1 MTRPVLVLNM
11 RKMSDVGFEEA
22 SLLNAGY
29 ELVYSDDPDT
39 PPVLMHNPETPT
51 RRERI
56 ATALFAG
63 ILASGPFSGERML
76 NGDLL
81 ASRAAPLALELA
93 DKLIAGLNGK

>member
-56 ATALFAG
+56 ATAVLSGLMASINRDTDGVANVNGPAHASFAVQ
-63 ILASGPFSGERML
+63 
-76 NGDLL
+76 
-81 ASRAAPLALELA
+81 LA
-93 DKLIAGLNGK
+93 DQLIAVLGMTP